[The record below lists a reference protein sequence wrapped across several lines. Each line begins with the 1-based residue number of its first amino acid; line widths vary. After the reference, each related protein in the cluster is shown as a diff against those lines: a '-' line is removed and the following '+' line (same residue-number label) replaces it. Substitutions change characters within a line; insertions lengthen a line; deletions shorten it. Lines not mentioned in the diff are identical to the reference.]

1 MAVIYENKQIVTDLI
16 RDYHANVD
24 ALDLENNTPLHF
36 AVLKENIAIIN
47 IILQKEPKSYLSRN
61 TNGQTPSQ
69 MTDDNLEIIQ
79 RLDDYMLMIDM
90 KQKNKSRL
98 SSTL

>member
-1 MAVIYENKQIVTDLI
+1 M
-16 RDYHANVD
+16 D

-36 AVLKENIAIIN
+36 AVLKENMAIIN

-61 TNGQTPSQ
+61 TCGQTPSQ

-79 RLDDYMLMIDM
+79 RLDDYKLMIDM

-98 SSTL
+98 GSTL